1 MKKFM
6 KVCGMTALIL
16 LLAGIVLGVTASTVR
31 GRTAIARVVETVTG
45 GRVNVNFDG
54 FWDWGSR
61 VRDDIEDRLPDVDYD
76 IDDATSFDSHYDIL
90 GPDVP
95 KFCLGEAVEKLE
107 VEAGGCIFRTS
118 KSEDASFYV
127 EASDT
132 GRFQAY
138 VEDGTLHVRVTTRTR
153 SWSDWGKWET
163 CEVVLYVPEGVYFSS
178 ADIEFGAGIMEFE
191 GLRADR
197 VTLEVGAGQITVDGL
212 TADSLEAEIGMGQ
225 MELKG
230 LDVKSLEADIGMGEL
245 VARGS
250 VDGDVDVSCS
260 MGNVDMEMKGRQED
274 FNYELTGAMGNID
287 LGAASYSGL
296 GMSKT
301 IDNGADK
308 NMEVECSAGNITIK
322 FTD

>member
-6 KVCGMTALIL
+6 KVCGITALIL
-16 LLAGIVLGVTASTVR
+16 LLAGIVLGAVASTMR

-45 GRVNVNFDG
+45 GRVNIDFDG
-54 FWDWGSR
+54 FWGWGNQ

-95 KFCLGEAVEKLE
+95 KFCLGEEVEKLE
-107 VEAGGCIFRTS
+107 VEAGGCSFRTL

-138 VEDGTLHVRVTTRTR
+138 VEDGTLYVRAATSTR
-153 SWSDWGKWET
+153 SLSDWGK
-163 CEVVLYVPEGVYFSS
+163 CEVRLYVPEGFYFREV
-178 ADIEFGAGIMEFE
+178 DIEFGAGLLEFE

-197 VTLEVGAGQITVDGL
+197 VTLGVGAGQITVDGL
-212 TADSLEAEIGMGQ
+212 AANSLEAEIGMGQ

-230 LDVKSLEADIGMGEL
+230 LEVKSLDADIGMGEL

-250 VDGDVDVSCS
+250 VNGDVDVSCS
-260 MGNVDMEMKGRQED
+260 MGNVDMEITGRQED

-287 LGAASYSGL
+287 LGAAGYSGL